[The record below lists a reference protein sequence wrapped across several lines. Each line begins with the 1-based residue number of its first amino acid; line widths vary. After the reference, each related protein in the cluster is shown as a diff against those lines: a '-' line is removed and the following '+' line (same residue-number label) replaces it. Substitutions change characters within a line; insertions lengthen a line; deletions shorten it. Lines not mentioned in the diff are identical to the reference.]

1 MYNKV
6 IMMGRLT
13 HEPELK
19 STPKGVSV
27 CSFRIAVDRRFQK
40 QGEEKQTDF
49 FNIVAWRQTG
59 EFVSRYF
66 KKGSLILVEGE
77 LQTRPYTDKNGCQ
90 ATWYEVVADRV
101 CFTGE
106 KKSDRGQSYAGNDA
120 PAAPSASQL
129 TPEQMAAIA
138 DDNDYPF

>member
-6 IMMGRLT
+6 IMMGRIVNDL
-13 HEPELK
+13 ELQT
-19 STPKGVSV
+19 TPSGVSV
-27 CSFRIAVDRRFQK
+27 CKFRIAVDRKFQAK
-40 QGEEKQTDF
+40 GEEKKSDF
-49 FNIVAWRQTG
+49 FNVVAWRSSA
-59 EFVSRYF
+59 EFVCNYF
-66 KKGSLILVEGE
+66 SKGRMILVEGE
-77 LQTRPYTDKNGCQ
+77 LQTSKFNDKSGNEV
-90 ATWYEVVADRV
+90 TWYEIVADRI